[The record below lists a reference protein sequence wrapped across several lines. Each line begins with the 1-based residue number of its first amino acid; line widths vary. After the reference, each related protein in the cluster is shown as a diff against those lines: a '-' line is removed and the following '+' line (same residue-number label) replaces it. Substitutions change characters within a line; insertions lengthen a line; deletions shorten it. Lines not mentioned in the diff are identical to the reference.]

1 MFWGVAPVYFVIVSF
16 ASAFEVLAHRILWS
30 VPLLALLI
38 LVGKQVQR
46 LPRRTVLTLL
56 ACSVLLTAN
65 WLTFIYGIHEGKIA
79 ETSLGYYL
87 NPLLSVLLGAFILGE
102 SMSRLQWVA
111 TSVAAFGVAI
121 EVLAVGYVPW
131 IALVLAGSFAIYGL
145 LRRQVAVPA
154 ALGLGIETVVLA
166 PIALIYL
173 IASNVSVDRTDVE
186 LVWLGLG
193 GAVTVIPLLLF
204 GAAASR
210 LPLTVLGNF
219 QYLGPTLSLAIAVLY
234 YAEDITFGRWVSF
247 AFVWLGIGLFVL
259 DSLRRRTIT

>member
-1 MFWGVAPVYFVIVSF
+1 M
-16 ASAFEVLAHRILWS
+16 
-30 VPLLALLI
+30 PLLALLI
-38 LVGKQVQR
+38 VVGRQFQR
-46 LPRRTVLTLL
+46 LPQRTILTLL

-87 NPLLSVLLGAFILGE
+87 NPLLSVLLGAFLLGE
-102 SMSRLQWVA
+102 SMSRLQWIA

-121 EVLAVGYVPW
+121 EVFAVGYIPW

-145 LRRQVAVPA
+145 LRRQIAVPA

-166 PIALIYL
+166 PIALVYL
-173 IASNVSVDRTDVE
+173 LASSVSIERSEIE

-219 QYLGPTLSLAIAVLY
+219 QYLGPTISLAIAIFY
-234 YAEDITFGRWVSF
+234 YAEDISLGRWVSF
-247 AFVWLGIGLFVL
+247 AFVWVGIGLFMADGV
-259 DSLRRRTIT
+259 RRRVAA

>member
-1 MFWGVAPVYFVIVSF
+1 MAPVYFVIVSF
-16 ASAFEVLAHRILWS
+16 ATAFEVLAHRILWS

-38 LVGKQVQR
+38 VVGRQFQR
-46 LPRRTVLTLL
+46 LPQRTILTLL

-87 NPLLSVLLGAFILGE
+87 NPLLSVLLGAFLLGE
-102 SMSRLQWVA
+102 PMSRLQWIA

-121 EVLAVGYVPW
+121 EVFAVGYIPW

-145 LRRQVAVPA
+145 LRRQIAVPA

-166 PIALIYL
+166 PIALVYL
-173 IASNVSVDRTDVE
+173 LASSVSVERSEIE

-219 QYLGPTLSLAIAVLY
+219 QYLGPTISLAIAIFY
-234 YAEDITFGRWVSF
+234 YAEDISLGRWVSF
-247 AFVWLGIGLFVL
+247 AFVWVGIGLFIADGV
-259 DSLRRRTIT
+259 RRRVAA